1 MQQVLIRNIEKQDNP
16 IIAKIIRTTLEEF
29 KANHPGTVYF
39 DASTDALYEL
49 FQTDKSNYQVA
60 LLNGE
65 LVGGGG
71 IFPTA
76 SLPPDTCELVKMYLH
91 QNARGTGIGKILI
104 EKAIASAKAMGFKK
118 IYLETMP
125 ELKLAL
131 NIYAKFGFTY
141 LTAPMGNSGHG
152 GCTLWMMKNIE

>member
-1 MQQVLIRNIEKQDNP
+1 MHQAQIRNIEKQDNP

-29 KANHPGTVYF
+29 NANHPGTVYF
-39 DASTDALYEL
+39 DASTDALFEL
-49 FQTDKSNYQVA
+49 FQAEKANYQVA
-60 LLNGE
+60 ILNGE

-71 IFPTA
+71 IFPTEG
-76 SLPPDTCELVKMYLH
+76 LPDDTCELVKMYLAH
-91 QNARGTGIGKILI
+91 HARGTGIGKLLI

-131 NIYAKFGFTY
+131 NIYAKFGFKY
-141 LTAPMGNSGHG
+141 LSAPMGNTGHG
-152 GCTLWMMKNIE
+152 GCTLWMIKEI